1 MTHHEHPN
9 VTLVREGFAAF
20 ERGDMA
26 RMDQLL
32 SDDVVWHVGGNS
44 KWAGSCAGKATEV
57 YGMAENDAA
66 VDPFLDALPD

>member
-26 RMDQLL
+26 RMD
-32 SDDVVWHVGGNS
+32 SS
-44 KWAGSCAGKATEV
+44 
-57 YGMAENDAA
+57 
-66 VDPFLDALPD
+66 